1 MALDTLR
8 GRFRQY
14 HFPPLDAE
22 TAQPHPQDDEQQ
34 HLALVA
40 EHQLQL
46 KEGYQEGFKR
56 GLEEGQ
62 KEGHEQGLRQG
73 TEQGFN
79 EGMRKG
85 YTDGSLSAQK
95 EGQQQFALASKPLD
109 GIAQQVNDYLGT
121 IQRKQ
126 RDDLLQLVEKVTRQV
141 IRCELALQ
149 PTQLLS
155 IIEEAL
161 SALPSVPESLQVML
175 SSEEFERIQN
185 VAPEKVSEWGLTPAA
200 TLQSGECRIVTDTSE
215 LDVGCEHRLEQ
226 CMKTI
231 KETLTPEQ
239 KDA

>member
-1 MALDTLR
+1 MALETLR

-14 HFPPLDAE
+14 RFPALN
-22 TAQPHPQDDEQQ
+22 AQPNAPQSQDEQLLHQ
-34 HLALVA
+34 ALVV
-40 EHQLQL
+40 EHQQQL
-46 KEGYQEGFKR
+46 REGYQEGFKR
-56 GLEEGQ
+56 GQEEGRN
-62 KEGHEQGLRQG
+62 EGLQQGLRQG
-73 TEQGFN
+73 NEQGMR
-79 EGMRKG
+79 EGLRKG
-85 YTDGSLSAQK
+85 YTDGSLAAQK
-95 EGQQQFALASKPLD
+95 EGQQQFALAAAPLNR
-109 GIAQQVNDYLGT
+109 IADQVNDYLGT

-185 VAPEKVSEWGLTPAA
+185 VAPEKVSEWGLTPST
-200 TLQSGECRIVTDTSE
+200 TLQSGECRIVTETSE
-215 LDVGCEHRLEQ
+215 LDVGCEHRLDQ
-226 CMKTI
+226 CMTAI
-231 KETLTPEQ
+231 KDTLNPEQ